1 MSAKNI
7 AVAGTGYVGLVTG
20 VCLAHH
26 GHSVTCVDV
35 DAAKIERLCAGQSP
49 IYEPGLTEL
58 LQEGIGAGRLHFTTD
73 GAAAYQNAEVIF
85 IGVGTPERPDGSA
98 NLDYVFA
105 VVREIAS
112 AARRDCVVVVKSTVP
127 IGTNDE
133 VERYLKEHQTAPVK
147 LDVASNPEFLAQG
160 TAVRDTLHASRIVI
174 GTEAERPRR
183 VLEEV
188 YADFDAPR
196 LFTGRRSAE
205 MIKYASNDFL
215 ALKISYINEIAN
227 LCEQVGANIDDV
239 AAGMGF
245 DKRIG
250 RHFLRAGIGY
260 GGSCFPKDTKALDS
274 FATIRGIALKTVAA
288 TIQVNEAQKRRLLQK
303 AHAHYKSLAG
313 VTVAVLGLAFKPG
326 TDDLREA
333 PSLLCVPQLLAEGA
347 LVRAWD
353 PVAAAN
359 FARRLAAMQTADAA
373 QCSAKNA
380 AAPQTAQSGAK
391 NTAGASV
398 SGQAGENAGNA
409 AALKTAAGSIT
420 YCRSI
425 PEALSGAGLCLIL
438 TEWPEVCALRP
449 ALFAEAM
456 QTPIVL
462 DGRNCFAPEALRQSG
477 AKLRYESIG
486 RPPVDTREG

>member
-26 GHSVTCVDV
+26 GHRVTCVDV
-35 DAAKIERLCAGQSP
+35 DEAKIACLKAGKSP

-58 LQEGIGAGRLHFTTD
+58 LQQGIEAGRLQFTTD
-73 GAAAYQNAEVIF
+73 GAAAYRDAEVIF
-85 IGVGTPERPDGSA
+85 IGVGTPEREDGSA
-98 NLDYVFA
+98 NLDYVFG
-105 VVREIAS
+105 VVREIAAS
-112 AARRDCVVVVKSTVP
+112 AGRDCVVVVKSTVP

-133 VERYLKEHQTAPVK
+133 VERYLAEHRANPVK
-147 LDVASNPEFLAQG
+147 LEVASNPEFLAQG

-174 GTEAERPRR
+174 GTNSERPRR

-188 YADFDAPR
+188 YADFDAPK

-227 LCEQVGANIDDV
+227 LCETVGADVDEV
-239 AAGMGF
+239 AAGMGY
-245 DKRIG
+245 DRRIG

-274 FATIRGIALKTVAA
+274 FAAIRGTRLKTVAA
-288 TIQVNEAQKRRLLQK
+288 TIEVNEGQKRRLLEK
-303 AHAHYKSLAG
+303 ARAHYKSLAG

-347 LVRAWD
+347 QVRAWD
-353 PVAAAN
+353 PVARQN
-359 FARRLAAMQTADAA
+359 FARRLAGMQ
-373 QCSAKNA
+373 C
-380 AAPQTAQSGAK
+380 PGC
-391 NTAGASV
+391 
-398 SGQAGENAGNA
+398 GE
-409 AALKTAAGSIT
+409 IT
-420 YCRSI
+420 YCDSI
-425 PEALSGAGLCLIL
+425 EETLTGAELCLIL
-438 TEWPEVCALRP
+438 TEWPEVCALDP
-449 ALFAEAM
+449 KLFARAM
-456 QTPIVL
+456 RSPIVL
-462 DGRNCFAPEALRQSG
+462 DGRNCFAPKAVRDCG
-477 AKLRYESIG
+477 ARLRYESIG
-486 RPPVDTREG
+486 RAPVDTREEA

>member
-1 MSAKNI
+1 MKEI

-35 DAAKIERLCAGQSP
+35 DAAKVARLCAGQSP
-49 IYEPGLTEL
+49 IYEPGLEEL
-58 LQEGIGAGRLHFTTD
+58 LKEGIGAGRLRFTTD

-85 IGVGTPERPDGSA
+85 IGVGTPEREDGSA

-105 VVREIAS
+105 VVREIA
-112 AARRDCVVVVKSTVP
+112 AAVRRDCVVVVKSTVP

-133 VERYLKEHQTAPVK
+133 VERYLKEHLTHPVQ
-147 LDVASNPEFLAQG
+147 LDVASNPEFLSQG

-196 LFTGRRSAE
+196 LFTSRRSAE

-227 LCEQVGANIDDV
+227 LCELVGASVDDV
-239 AAGMGF
+239 AAGMGY
-245 DKRIG
+245 DQRIG

-274 FATIRGIALKTVAA
+274 FATIKGVTLKTVAA
-288 TIQVNEAQKRRLLQK
+288 TIAVNEGQKRRLLQK

-347 LVRAWD
+347 ALRAWD
-353 PVAAAN
+353 PVAAQN
-359 FARRLAAMQTADAA
+359 FARRLAGL
-373 QCSAKNA
+373 
-380 AAPQTAQSGAK
+380 PG
-391 NTAGASV
+391 TAG
-398 SGQAGENAGNA
+398 
-409 AALKTAAGSIT
+409 AAGSIT
-420 YCRSI
+420 YCDTI
-425 PEALSGAGLCLIL
+425 QNALAGAGLCLIF
-438 TEWPEVCALRP
+438 TEWPEVRALDP
-449 ALFAEAM
+449 KTFEEQMAL
-456 QTPIVL
+456 PLVL
-462 DGRNCFAPEALRQSG
+462 DGRNCFSPQEVQKSG
-477 AKLRYESIG
+477 ARLRYESIG
-486 RPPVDTREG
+486 RPPVDTRGGQNKNTAV

>member
-1 MSAKNI
+1 MKNI
-7 AVAGTGYVGLVTG
+7 VVAGTGYVGLVTG

-26 GHSVTCVDV
+26 GHSVTCVDL
-35 DAAKIERLCAGQSP
+35 DEDKIGRLRAGQSP
-49 IYEPGLTEL
+49 IYEPGLEEL
-58 LQEGIGAGRLHFTTD
+58 LRAGLEAGRLHFTTD

-85 IGVGTPERPDGSA
+85 IGVGTPEREDGSA

-112 AARRDCVVVVKSTVP
+112 AIQRDCVVVVKSTVP

-133 VERYLKEHQTAPVK
+133 VERYLSGHLAAPVRV
-147 LDVASNPEFLAQG
+147 DVASNPEFLAQG

-174 GTEAERPRR
+174 GAESERPRR

-188 YADFDAPR
+188 YAGFDAPR
-196 LFTGRRSAE
+196 LFTSRRSAE

-227 LCEQVGANIDDV
+227 LCEQVGASIDDV

-245 DKRIG
+245 DRRIG

-274 FATIRGIALKTVAA
+274 FATIKGVALKTVAA
-288 TIQVNEAQKRRLLQK
+288 TIAVNEGQKRRLLQK

-313 VTVAVLGLAFKPG
+313 VTVTVLGLAFKPG

-333 PSLLCVPQLLAEGA
+333 PSLLCVPRLLAEGA
-347 LVRAWD
+347 HVRAWD
-353 PVAAAN
+353 PVAAQN
-359 FARRLAAMQTADAA
+359 FARRLAGMQAAPKAAGAAVPGPGAKGNVEAQTA
-373 QCSAKNA
+373 AKAFGPNA
-380 AAPQTAQSGAK
+380 P
-391 NTAGASV
+391 
-398 SGQAGENAGNA
+398 
-409 AALKTAAGSIT
+409 AGSIT
-420 YCRSI
+420 YCDTI
-425 PEALSGAGLCLIL
+425 PEALAGAGLCLIL
-438 TEWPEVCALRP
+438 TEWPEVCALAPGIFERQMAVP
-449 ALFAEAM
+449 L
-456 QTPIVL
+456 VL
-462 DGRNCFAPEALRQSG
+462 DGRNCFAPDAVRKSG
-477 AKLRYESIG
+477 ARLLYESIG